1 MSEKELNKYGEAAA
15 AFKRAL
21 ELDPDNSSYYERL
34 YSLYDAM
41 RLEEAADSLAME
53 MAVRFPRKF
62 RTPYL
67 LMRLGNRA
75 WLTEHNDSLALR
87 YYEEALAIDGEYPA
101 ALYGKAEV
109 SRDMH
114 ESNEPVFLTRNGVG
128 DMVVMSMEA
137 YEDRAFDS
145 RVADAILEAEQQA
158 RLSGE
163 SYSIDETL
171 ALLRGKQEP
180 VA

>member
-1 MSEKELNKYGEAAA
+1 M
-15 AFKRAL
+15 
-21 ELDPDNSSYYERL
+21 ERIRPISDL
-34 YSLYDAM
+34 
-41 RLEEAADSLAME
+41 RN
-53 MAVRFPRKF
+53 RF
-62 RTPYL
+62 
-67 LMRLGNRA
+67 
-75 WLTEHNDSLALR
+75 
-87 YYEEALAIDGEYPA
+87 
-101 ALYGKAEV
+101 AEV
-109 SRDMH
+109 SRDVH

-171 ALLRGKQEP
+171 ALLRGEQES

>member
-1 MSEKELNKYGEAAA
+1 M
-15 AFKRAL
+15 
-21 ELDPDNSSYYERL
+21 ERIRPVSDL
-34 YSLYDAM
+34 
-41 RLEEAADSLAME
+41 RN
-53 MAVRFPRKF
+53 RF
-62 RTPYL
+62 
-67 LMRLGNRA
+67 
-75 WLTEHNDSLALR
+75 
-87 YYEEALAIDGEYPA
+87 
-101 ALYGKAEV
+101 AEV
-109 SRDMH
+109 SRDVH

-128 DMVVMSMEA
+128 EMVVMSMEA

-171 ALLRGKQEP
+171 ALLRGKQES